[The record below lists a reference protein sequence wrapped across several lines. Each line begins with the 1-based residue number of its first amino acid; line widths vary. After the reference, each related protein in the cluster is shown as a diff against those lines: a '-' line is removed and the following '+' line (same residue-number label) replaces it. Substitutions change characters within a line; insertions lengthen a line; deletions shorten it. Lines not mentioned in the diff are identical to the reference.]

1 MVIIDQVTNE
11 TAARA
16 YSQQGHG
23 KILKPIQRPDTYQ
36 RLPED
41 VQLNHLRTAAG
52 TYIWARTRHS
62 PRRPRVA
69 ALVNYVPAAAGPCPS
84 SSSTQGRNSYIL
96 TIMRILMCSCKA
108 IMSPLCNSGMSLSC
122 PNEQREIGHGMGDDE
137 RTRAEPHRSVG
148 AG

>member
-23 KILKPIQRPDTYQ
+23 NQQADPKAEYISATSRRRAIEY
-36 RLPED
+36 
-41 VQLNHLRTAAG
+41 LRTAAG